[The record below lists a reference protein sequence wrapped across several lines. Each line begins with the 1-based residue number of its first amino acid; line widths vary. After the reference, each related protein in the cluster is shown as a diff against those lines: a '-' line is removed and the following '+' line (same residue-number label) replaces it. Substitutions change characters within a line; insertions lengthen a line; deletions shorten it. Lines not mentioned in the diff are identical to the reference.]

1 VKTTVNFLF
10 DNIDVA
16 PHVIVF
22 IGIYVPDRDQM
33 LHSSTDSPC
42 VEWRHID
49 DVGGAGCS
57 YN

>member
-42 VEWRHID
+42 VE
-49 DVGGAGCS
+49 
-57 YN
+57 